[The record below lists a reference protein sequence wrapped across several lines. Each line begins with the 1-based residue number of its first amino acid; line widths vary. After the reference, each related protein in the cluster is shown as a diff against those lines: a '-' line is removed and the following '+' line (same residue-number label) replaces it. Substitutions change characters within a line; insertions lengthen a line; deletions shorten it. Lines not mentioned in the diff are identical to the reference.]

1 MITEFFSNTL
11 LVGASFAIAFLIGAT
26 SIGGMLLGPAL
37 NMLGEVPIHMAIP
50 SCMFAFIFAGGIG
63 ALFFSRGGAKL
74 REDLVELVVGA
85 GIGAFA
91 GSFALAHLPA
101 IVIQLLVA
109 AVCIASGV
117 RSLLVG
123 TRHLG
128 SEPSVRPAK
137 RILFIIGIVTG
148 FGSALTGTGGP
159 MILMPCLMAL
169 RVDIKRAVGLAHLIQ
184 LPIGILA
191 TAGNLLLGRMDFG
204 VALPLTATVVVG
216 AGVGA
221 IFAQRV
227 STRALGQSVAVL
239 LVVSGAAYALKTIG
253 VL

>member
-1 MITEFFSNTL
+1 MVTEFISNAL
-11 LVGASFAIAFLIGAT
+11 LVGLSLAIAFLIGAT

-37 NMLGEVPIHMAIP
+37 NMVGEVPIHMAIP

-63 ALFFSRGGAKL
+63 AIFFSRGGARL
-74 REDLVELVVGA
+74 REDLVELMVSA

-91 GSFALAHLPA
+91 GSLTLAYLPA
-101 IVIQLLVA
+101 VVIQLIVA
-109 AVCIASGV
+109 TVCIASGIRFMLV
-117 RSLLVG
+117 R

-128 SEPSVRPAK
+128 SSPSIRPSK

-184 LPIGILA
+184 IPIGILA
-191 TAGNLLLGRMDFG
+191 TAGNLLLGRMDFS

-227 STRALGQSVAVL
+227 STRVLGQSVAVL
-239 LVVSGAAYALKTIG
+239 LVVSGVAYALKTIG
-253 VL
+253 LL